1 MHPQFI
7 RNLDSGMRRLGF
19 LEVLICDCIERDEQ
33 LSEKY
38 LGERLWAWADDN
50 QKTILVKLGNK
61 REIGKVEVGKITPK
75 TASRFVK
82 YATEVG
88 FLTAG
93 TEKQLTDNGIL
104 FQSYRNE
111 TFLIDENPGQ
121 VILFLDM
128 LLNKD
133 RLVFTKIIKKI
144 AQSKTLS
151 KKQIFDW
158 FAEKCIEEIIKE
170 VKETE
175 EQDLINRLKE
185 TKNSFLSPDKVKE
198 RRGYDLIKHILE
210 TRIENFVDLGI
221 IEKTPERNY
230 EKNRFTQI
238 LNQGINVKSN
248 YRRSLFQSIAK
259 YFKVT
264 KKSTDQQ
271 LIKNYIMQYDKLAH
285 EPIDSIY
292 LPTLHTCLFIDGIV
306 NQKILFEDSNIV
318 DLEDLMY
325 KKHYGDV
332 VFLRDRDGKLTHV
345 NIDEKVKAKMRKGKI

>member
-19 LEVLICDCIERDEQ
+19 LEVLICDCIEKDEQ

-50 QKTILVKLGNK
+50 QKTILDELGNK
-61 REIGKVEVGKITPK
+61 RGIGKEEVGKISPN
-75 TASRFVK
+75 TADRFVK

-104 FQSYRNE
+104 FQTYRNK

-121 VILFLDM
+121 IILFLDV
-128 LLNKD
+128 LLKKD
-133 RLVFTKIIKKI
+133 SLVFTKIIKKF
-144 AQSKTLS
+144 AQSKTMS
-151 KKQIFDW
+151 KQQIFYWFADKCIKQIL
-158 FAEKCIEEIIKE
+158 KE
-170 VKETE
+170 VKDFDD
-175 EQDLINRLKE
+175 QNLIDRLEK
-185 TKNSFLSPDKVKE
+185 TKNSYLSSDKVKK
-198 RRGYDLIKHILE
+198 RGGYDLIKHILE

-230 EKNRFTQI
+230 KKNRFTQI
-238 LNQGINVKSN
+238 LNQSVNDKSN
-248 YRRSLFQSIAK
+248 YRRSLFQNIAK

-292 LPTLHTCLFIDGIV
+292 LLTLHTCLFIDGII
-306 NQKILFEDSNIV
+306 NQKILFEDSKIV

-325 KKHYGDV
+325 KKHYGEV
-332 VFLRDRDGKLTHV
+332 VFLRDRDGKLTHI
-345 NIDEKVKAKMRKGKI
+345 NIDKKIKAKMRKGKI